1 MTRIAALVLLLAL
14 TASQSPDPRA
24 RFHATVDPVIDA
36 LWTGYDA
43 DAAMGHVRFISQFWR
58 LPGNAGYDQSLNRI
72 AERLKTSGVFST
84 ATGPRRSIT
93 EIGATTSE
101 VFVETA
107 DPVRAWDHT
116 VGTLALVRAGQPD
129 DIVMSREKERLALC
143 INSFSTVPGGVV
155 APLVDVGRGDR
166 DEDYAGKSL
175 KGAVVLGDVDAAQ
188 LWRRAVVTHGA
199 LGVVSGA
206 LPAYLNADPP
216 GATRTPRDEWDIL
229 QWSSV
234 PYDEA
239 RKGFGFKA
247 SPRAVA
253 RLRDAF
259 RSAARAVSRE
269 AGREAARDLN
279 REAARVS
286 VRVTIAS
293 TFVSNPVR
301 TLVAEIRGNVAPDER
316 IVLAAHV
323 QEPGANDNASGVATL
338 AELAT
343 SMAAAIKAGK
353 IPAPGRTLTFLFLT
367 EIAGSRQWLQM
378 HPDDAKK
385 VKYMFSLDMTGE
397 DVAKTGGSFLIE
409 RHPDP
414 GAVWDR
420 PWDPHSEWGRGN
432 VRAEQL
438 KGDLINDLHH
448 AVCLR
453 VARKTGWVVKT
464 NPYEGGSDHTVFGA
478 AGVPSLLNWHFTDR
492 YYHTNFDTP
501 DKTSPAEMKN
511 VGVAVGASAWL
522 LASAGESQAG
532 EVADVV
538 AAVGQ
543 ARVALEETEGAKIAA
558 ADKDPAAAKTREAT
572 IVAAW
577 RKWYGEAVRS
587 VSRLVVGPTSSALA
601 ERIGRLAAP
610 FESARAGEVT
620 VPVGLGPFSFPRRA
634 KPASISSIS
643 AQFHQVA
650 RYRGMRT
657 ALGLGVGP
665 ADRQTTPELLSDG
678 LFTCGEDQ
686 RIPEIPLRPDTVML
700 AGDSRGFTPCGGRHA
715 PDHREV
721 REAALIDTAL
731 RSPDPELRRLA
742 VQARGRI
749 GLPGA
754 STELIRLLRTDPDAR
769 VRREAAYA
777 IGTALSGTP
786 GEYGAAVQTEP
797 ATMLR
802 TRVEL
807 ESAYANEQNAEVAA
821 TILETV
827 ARLRYAT
834 DTARDQVEA
843 FLVAQ
848 STGPQAANPTRLLGA
863 VKALEVLFRQNP
875 KRTVSLTTRQRLRE
889 LTAAGGTAQPASGAD
904 DSFARIRRLAM
915 IALQTARDD
924 DIATLERAS
933 RDADWQVRRL
943 VALRLDLSN
952 TEMASIGERLARD
965 PASQVRY
972 DVLGP
977 IGGEAQRGKLC
988 APVVQYFDDP
998 DTGVVLRA
1006 LDVLP
1011 AGCTDAAEALKKVIV
1026 RADEIGRPESAI
1038 RWHVPTRAL
1047 TALARVS
1054 PDAARSRLK
1063 GAVAHGVWQVRAA
1076 AAAAAIALND
1086 EATLVTLA
1094 ADRVPNV
1101 RDAALNGL
1109 VRLNSSAVTQA
1120 ALDALQINDYQLVR
1134 TAAIALRGTPADR
1147 RAVVNDAL
1155 FQTMR
1160 RLSAQFTD
1168 TSRDPRVAIVERLEE
1183 LLPGDRAGELAVFAD
1198 DYDPKVRAAVLK
1210 AYAAK
1215 TPAAAPA
1222 QAAAPRQRYP
1232 YQGYSAQVVAL
1243 PTTAII
1249 TLEGLGSMEL
1259 ELFVD
1264 QAPVTIARFAALA
1277 RTNVYNGLTF
1287 HRVVPN
1293 FVIQGGSPGANEYAG
1308 ATPRYLRD
1316 ELGIHP
1322 HVRGAV
1328 GISTRGR
1335 DTGDAQLFIDLVDV
1349 PRLDHDY
1356 TVFGRVRTGLDV
1368 LDKVLEGAKIQS
1380 ISVK

>member
-1 MTRIAALVLLLAL
+1 MRLGAVVLALVL
-14 TASQSPDPRA
+14 TASQAPDPRA

-58 LPGNAGYDQSLNRI
+58 LPGNAGYDQSLNRV
-72 AERLKTSGVFST
+72 ADRLKASGVFSSNLHEEKT
-84 ATGPRRSIT
+84 PD
-93 EIGATTSE
+93 
-101 VFVETA
+101 VL
-107 DPVRAWDHT
+107 RAWDHT
-116 VGTLALVRAGQPD
+116 VGTLALVRAGRPD
-129 DIVMSREKERLALC
+129 DIVLSRENERLALC
-143 INSFSTVPGGVV
+143 INSFSTAPGGVV

-166 DEDYAGKSL
+166 DEDYTGKEL
-175 KGAVVLGDVDAAQ
+175 KGAVVLGDADAGQ

-199 LGVVSGA
+199 IGVVSGA

-216 GATRTPRDEWDIL
+216 GAKPTPRDGWDIL

-253 RLRDAF
+253 RLREAV
-259 RSAARAVSRE
+259 RSAGRVGARDVS
-269 AGREAARDLN
+269 REAARDLSP
-279 REAARVS
+279 EASRVS

-293 TFVSNPVR
+293 TFVNSPVR
-301 TLVAEIRGNVAPDER
+301 TLVAEIPGSVAPDER

-367 EIAGSRQWLQM
+367 EISGSRQWLQT

-397 DVAKTGGSFLIE
+397 DVAKPGGSFLIE
-409 RHPDP
+409 RYPDP

-438 KGDLINDLHH
+438 KGDLINDVHH

-464 NPYEGGSDHTVFGA
+464 NPYEGGSDHTVFGT
-478 AGVPSLLNWHFTDR
+478 AGVPALLDWHFTDR

-501 DKTSPAEMKN
+501 DKTSPVEMKN

-522 LASAGESQAG
+522 LASANEAQAG
-532 EVADVV
+532 EVAEVV

-543 ARVALEETEGAKIAA
+543 ARVSLEETNGAKIAA
-558 ADKDPAAAKTREAT
+558 ADKDPAAAKARETA

-587 VSRLVVGPTSSALA
+587 VSRLVVGSASSALA
-601 ERIGRLAAP
+601 ERVSRLAAP
-610 FESARAGEVT
+610 FEGARAGDAT
-620 VPVGLGPFSFPRRA
+620 AAVGLGF
-634 KPASISSIS
+634 
-643 AQFHQVA
+643 
-650 RYRGMRT
+650 GM
-657 ALGLGVGP
+657 GV
-665 ADRQTTPELLSDG
+665 ADRQTVPELLSDG

-686 RIPEIPLRPDTVML
+686 RIPEIPLRPDTVVL

-742 VQARGRI
+742 VQARGRL
-749 GLPGA
+749 GVPGA
-754 STELIRLLRTDPDAR
+754 SGELIRLLRTDPDAR

-786 GEYGAAVQTEP
+786 GEYGAAVPTEP

-807 ESAYANEQNAEVAA
+807 ESSYANEQDANVAA
-821 TILETV
+821 TILETIG
-827 ARLRYAT
+827 RLRYAT

-848 STGPQAANPTRLLGA
+848 STGPQAANSTRLLGA
-863 VKALEVLFRQNP
+863 VKGLEVLFRQNP
-875 KRTVSLTTRQRLRE
+875 KRAVSLTTRQRLRE
-889 LTAAGGTAQPASGAD
+889 LTAAGGTAQPASSAD
-904 DSFARIRRLAM
+904 DPFARIRRLAM

-924 DIATLERAS
+924 DVATLERAS

-972 DVLGP
+972 DVLGA
-977 IGGEAQRGKLC
+977 IGREALRGKLC
-988 APVVQYFDDP
+988 APVAQYFGDP
-998 DTGVVLRA
+998 DTTVVLRA

-1011 AGCTDAAEALKKVIV
+1011 AGCTDATEALKNVIS

-1038 RWHVPTRAL
+1038 RWHVPARAL

-1076 AAAAAIALND
+1076 AAAAAVALND

-1094 ADRVPNV
+1094 ADREPNV

-1109 VRLNSSAVTQA
+1109 VRLNSGAVIQA
-1120 ALDALQINDYQLVR
+1120 ALDALKINDHQLIR
-1134 TAAIALRGTPADR
+1134 TAAIALRGTPADQ
-1147 RAVVNDAL
+1147 RAVVSDAL
-1155 FQTMR
+1155 LQTLR
-1160 RLSAQFTD
+1160 RLSAQFAD

-1183 LLPGDRAGELAVFAD
+1183 LLPGDRAGELAAFAD
-1198 DYDPKVRAAVLK
+1198 DYDPKVRGAVLK

-1215 TPAAAPA
+1215 TPAAAAA

-1232 YQGYSAQVVAL
+1232 YQPFSPQLMTL
-1243 PTTAII
+1243 PTSAII

-1277 RTNVYNGLTF
+1277 RANVYSGLTF

-1335 DTGDAQLFIDLVDV
+1335 DTGDAQLFIDLVDL

-1356 TVFGRVRTGLDV
+1356 TVFGRVRSGLDV